1 MKITSVDIIAPRMGQ
16 PVSGAYPV
24 LCRVNTDAGIYGYG
38 EATLSIGVAAR
49 PVFETIKSLA
59 GLIFGMDPFEH
70 EVIWEK
76 LRHLSY
82 WALSGGVIHMAAMSA
97 IDIAL
102 WDIRGKACNL
112 PVYKLLGGKQ
122 REKLRSYASQVH
134 FGWGIDPSAPD
145 CPKTGSPEWFFQSC
159 KNAAADGYDA
169 VKIGLLMHSAD
180 GGRLSFQETTG
191 CLSQSTLNMA
201 EARLAAA
208 REALGPNADIILEN
222 HALTDGVSSIQLLNM
237 AEKYGIFFVEE
248 ATAPLNPQVMR
259 RIADKTNIPLATGER
274 TYSRWGFL
282 PFLENGSLTV
292 LQPDVGT
299 CGGITEFKKICDM
312 AHTYDVSIQGH
323 QYITGISYAA
333 TLHLEAAIP
342 NFTIH
347 EHHITTEFPANIAL
361 CTNNYR
367 PVNGYIEIPDLP
379 GLGQE
384 LTEETLRTADI
395 ETVK

>member
-1 MKITSVDIIAPRMGQ
+1 MKIINVDLIALRRGNPN
-16 PVSGAYPV
+16 SGAFPV
-24 LCRVNTDAGIYGYG
+24 LCRINTDEGIYGYG
-38 EATLSIGVAAR
+38 ESTLSNGVGSR
-49 PVFETIKSLA
+49 PVYEAIRGLA
-59 GLIFGMDPFEH
+59 ELVIGMDPIEH

-76 LRHLSY
+76 MRHSSY
-82 WALSGGVIHMAAMSA
+82 WGMAGGVLHMAAMSA

-112 PVYKLLGGKQ
+112 PIYKLLGGKQ

-134 FGWGIDPSAPD
+134 FGWGLNPADPS

-159 KNAAADGYDA
+159 KNAVAEGYDA
-169 VKIGLLMHSAD
+169 VKLGILFHNSE
-180 GGRLSFQETTG
+180 GGRLIFQETTG
-191 CLSQSTLNMA
+191 LLPQSMLKMA
-201 EARLAAA
+201 EARLAAT
-208 REALGPNADIILEN
+208 REAIGPDADIILEN
-222 HALTDGVSSIQLLNM
+222 HSLTDGVSSIQLSNM

-259 RIADKTNIPLATGER
+259 RIADRTNIPLATGER

-323 QYITGISYAA
+323 QAITGISYAA
-333 TLHLEAAIP
+333 TLHLEAVLP

-347 EHHITTEFPANIAL
+347 EHHIAIENPVNAAL

-367 PVNGYIEIPDLP
+367 PKDGYIEIPELP

-384 LTEETLRTADI
+384 LTEEALRTADI

>member
-1 MKITSVDIIAPRMGQ
+1 MKITSVDVIAPRMGQ

-24 LCRVNTDAGIYGYG
+24 LCRINTDEGIYGYG
-38 EATLSIGVAAR
+38 EATLSIGIAAR
-49 PVFETIKSLA
+49 PVFETIKSMSA
-59 GLIFGMDPFEH
+59 MIIGMDPFEN

-82 WALSGGVIHMAAMSA
+82 WAMSGGVIHMAAISA

-102 WDIRGKACNL
+102 WDIKGKACNV

-122 REKLRSYASQVH
+122 RDKLRSYASQVH
-134 FGWGIDPSAPD
+134 FGWGLDLEDPS
-145 CPKTGSPEWFFQSC
+145 CPKRATPEWFYQSC
-159 KNAAADGYDA
+159 KNAVNDGFDA
-169 VKIGLLMHSAD
+169 VKIGLLMHNPE
-180 GGRLSFQETTG
+180 GERHTFQELTG
-191 CLSQSTLNMA
+191 CLPQATLNLA

-208 REALGPNADIILEN
+208 REALGPNGDIILEN
-222 HALTDGVSSIQLLNM
+222 HAYTDGVSSIQLMNM
-237 AEKYGIFFVEE
+237 AEKYGIFYVEE
-248 ATAPLNPQVMR
+248 ATAPLNPQVWSR
-259 RIADKTNIPLATGER
+259 LADKTNIPLATGER
-274 TYSRWGFL
+274 TFGRWGFL

-312 AHTYDVSIQGH
+312 AHTYDISIQGH
-323 QYITGISYAA
+323 LYITGVSYAA
-333 TLHLEAAIP
+333 TLHLEAVIP

-347 EHHITTEFPANIAL
+347 EHHITAEYPQNIAL

-367 PVNGYIEIPDLP
+367 PVDGYIEIPELP

-384 LTEETLRTADI
+384 LTEETLRSADI
-395 ETVK
+395 ETVN